1 MSSQTNVNKHIVDVK
16 SIIQRI
22 LTEVLE
28 QAQMIITAKLE
39 ARQIFT
45 LNFKGTQSRAEH
57 KTIFGGLKITNVVLS
72 GQSDAPVRF

>member
-1 MSSQTNVNKHIVDVK
+1 
-16 SIIQRI
+16 
-22 LTEVLE
+22 
-28 QAQMIITAKLE
+28 MIITAKLE